1 MKDEESALAACRS
14 VISQCKTVAIEGV
27 GKAMEK
33 LPQEYDEVV
42 EKFRAILRSPRTRQ
56 LHDGIRRELAEA
68 VQKLGGDEYLLAIIG
83 SLGEVLTDE
92 QILVDLRA
100 WNDAHPKNAITPAR
114 YAHKD
119 VMENAVTVASLK
131 AKPQRTGNNRARRSR
146 RRTQNRRAVA
156 QAQVRRVVRSRRQRT
171 RNRF

>member
-14 VISQCKTVAIEGV
+14 AVSQCKTLALEGV

-33 LPQEYDEVV
+33 LPREYDEAVQ
-42 EKFRAILRSPRTRQ
+42 KLRAILTSPRTRQ

-68 VQKLGGDEYLLAIIG
+68 VQKLGGDDYLLAIIG
-83 SLGEVLTDE
+83 SLGDVLTDE

-100 WNDAHPKNAITPAR
+100 WNNAHPQKAITPAR

-131 AKPQRTGNNRARRSR
+131 AKPQRTSKTRLRLRRSR
-146 RRTQNRRAVA
+146 RRTQNR
-156 QAQVRRVVRSRRQRT
+156 QGGLRSNKRQQRQR
-171 RNRF
+171 RF

>member
-14 VISQCKTVAIEGV
+14 AVSQCKTLALEGV

-33 LPQEYDEVV
+33 LPREYDEAVR
-42 EKFRAILRSPRTRQ
+42 KLRAILTSPRTRQ

-68 VQKLGGDEYLLAIIG
+68 VQKLGGDDYLIAIIS
-83 SLGEVLTDE
+83 SLGDVLTDE

-100 WNDAHPKNAITPAR
+100 WNDAHPKEAISPAR

-119 VMENAVTVASLK
+119 VMGNAVTVATLK
-131 AKPQRTGNNRARRSR
+131 AKAQHAGKDRPRRSR
-146 RRTQNRRAVA
+146 RRTQNR
-156 QAQVRRVVRSRRQRT
+156 QGGLRSNRRRQRQ
-171 RNRF
+171 RRF